1 MSHDYVA
8 ILISVDAAVLLVATL
23 QYGAMLRSMVNG
35 REASLKKRQDRMALI
50 IEARRNGVQ
59 PSNADLLELQRERLR
74 LRAPSQIVKAGLL
87 PYMMGSTTY
96 VMLCGVLTTSI
107 IKIIKW
113 AGTAA
118 PGPDPELAQ
127 SAFCITAVAVGA
139 LLIEAYSAG
148 LVAAMRT
155 RKALRRRLRDA
166 YGDQEVD
173 EVVSL
178 VNAAQENESRLRGD
192 RNQRRRRAASPRHN
206 PVQRSVPK
214 DDRQLD
220 DGAAGV
226 PRRRQPVVR
235 GDATRHRPVAI
246 RRLGHVP
253 HEQGHDL
260 SIDGP
265 EATRRGPL
273 GNRAVLRVV
282 RAHGH
287 PDEQPSRVGRD
298 GRCRRK
304 SGAREARV
312 LDYLAVPLRP
322 ARGGLPPRRNRGIP
336 EGVDLAERGPE
347 HRNP

>member
-74 LRAPSQIVKAGLL
+74 LWPPSQIVKAGLL
-87 PYMMGSTTY
+87 PYMMGSTAY

-178 VNAAQENESRLRGD
+178 VNAAQPEPAS
-192 RNQRRRRAASPRHN
+192 AASTLPS
-206 PVQRSVPK
+206 PTAP
-214 DDRQLD
+214 
-220 DGAAGV
+220 A
-226 PRRRQPVVR
+226 PPP
-235 GDATRHRPVAI
+235 AT
-246 RRLGHVP
+246 
-253 HEQGHDL
+253 
-260 SIDGP
+260 
-265 EATRRGPL
+265 
-273 GNRAVLRVV
+273 
-282 RAHGH
+282 
-287 PDEQPSRVGRD
+287 
-298 GRCRRK
+298 
-304 SGAREARV
+304 
-312 LDYLAVPLRP
+312 
-322 ARGGLPPRRNRGIP
+322 
-336 EGVDLAERGPE
+336 
-347 HRNP
+347 